1 MARKEAY
8 QIQEVVLLGRIE
20 VIMEVCGCPHTI
32 NCHIIVIGAT
42 SCSFGKFVCETDK
55 MDSVTTIIL
64 DVGIIVNFNPKI
76 VKNLESGGA
85 VLTELKINIKL
96 KSKSSS
102 YKPYFLN
109 QKLTSIWL
117 QL

>member
-42 SCSFGKFVCETDK
+42 SCSFGN
-55 MDSVTTIIL
+55 M
-64 DVGIIVNFNPKI
+64 
-76 VKNLESGGA
+76 ESGGA

-102 YKPYFLN
+102 YKLYFLN
-109 QKLTSIWL
+109 QNLTSISPRL
-117 QL
+117 